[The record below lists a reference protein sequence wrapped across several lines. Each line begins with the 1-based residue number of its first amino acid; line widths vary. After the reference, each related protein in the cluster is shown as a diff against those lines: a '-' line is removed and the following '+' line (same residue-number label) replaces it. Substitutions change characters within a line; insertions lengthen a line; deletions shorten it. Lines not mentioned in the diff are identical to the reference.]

1 MQNRISFSVGIVF
14 PPSRNLNPFCVKRG
28 VKLEDHSH
36 IASTIEQGDF
46 MVCNDHDSGY
56 WHVPV
61 AEDHWTFLGIHM
73 VDEEGNIQY
82 WVWKVLVLAL
92 RDAAHIY
99 TRINRLIMA
108 ALRREGIRGLI
119 YIDDIFNLAKTKKEC
134 LKAEARMY
142 ELFQACG
149 WLFKPSK
156 RSGEPAQLC
165 RFLGLDIDSRGF
177 SDISTPDILQT
188 RHFDT
193 PTF

>member
-1 MQNRISFSVGIVF
+1 MAAGVGRFQVQNRISFSVGIVF

-99 TRINRLIMA
+99 TRINRPIMA
-108 ALRREGIRGLI
+108 ALRREGIR
-119 YIDDIFNLAKTKKEC
+119 
-134 LKAEARMY
+134 
-142 ELFQACG
+142 
-149 WLFKPSK
+149 PSGG
-156 RSGEPAQLC
+156 SSILMT
-165 RFLGLDIDSRGF
+165 S
-177 SDISTPDILQT
+177 STWQRP
-188 RHFDT
+188 RWSA
-193 PTF
+193 